1 MKKNSLNINFFKCA
15 HAQTCQQLYCMKQ
28 RIVTENNV
36 LFGMN
41 EDTRQIN
48 ENKTEKLYITERTS
62 VWRLERAN
70 EKKRSNE

>member
-1 MKKNSLNINFFKCA
+1 
-15 HAQTCQQLYCMKQ
+15 MKQ

-48 ENKTEKLYITERTS
+48 ENKTEKLYITERAS

-70 EKKRSNE
+70 EKKQSNE